1 MSRSRGFAWLVA
13 LAAAACNAPAGPA
26 PDELQAR
33 AADAATAAMAA
44 TAGTEGPAV
53 AALPRPAGRFAPA
66 HTEIATGAPGTGDAG
81 DTGSSAAGNAPGGR
95 HLADVET
102 CADCHPD
109 VAAQW
114 SSSAHAFASF
124 SNPVYRV
131 AIEQYRAALGAEASR
146 FCGGCHDPALLVDGA
161 LDVPVEPR
169 DPRAHTGVSCRVCH
183 GITEVRPD
191 GNGSYTLR
199 DTPIPLPEEGDAD
212 SLTRHREA
220 VSRKQIGADLCVP
233 CHRSFLAAETG
244 HPHHLTGMDDVTD
257 WQGSA
262 YTGSGVGRVD
272 DPVPRQ
278 DCIGC
283 HMQRA
288 PALLG
293 DAAARDGTVASH
305 VFLGAHTWLAA
316 MRGNARQM
324 ESTRAFLQGVA
335 SIDVM
340 DAGSRA
346 GTGGSSVAVDV
357 VVRNLGVG
365 HRFPGGV
372 RDAQDTWIELSVRD
386 ARGVVIAASGLDHER
401 DPGDTEAHVL
411 RSLVSDE
418 DGEVQWAREV
428 HAFRGPIADHTLA
441 PRDVAVV
448 RYRLDLPATQPLEIH
463 ARLRHR
469 TRNLMLQ
476 RAACADAR
484 SPRGRAFDR
493 ASADLRGRALDPC
506 APQPVI
512 TLAEQ
517 RAWIGGAGT
526 PAANQDARP
535 EWRRR
540 YEQGLGWLNASQEYL
555 DEARP
560 HLLAALERAPADDA
574 RAQAMVLTALG
585 TLAGRQGRTAEAME
599 WLDRAGRLVPD
610 HAAIATSRGNALAR
624 VWRWSEAVAPLQAAA
639 ERAPRN
645 RSAHAALAVALGSL
659 ARDREALAAARRGLA
674 LTPRDEALLRVQ
686 ALALSALGT
695 TDAAAAL
702 DAFDRFRAPDPAT
715 DLRFACATRDPACAR
730 EQPPVHEHLL
740 RPVRE

>member
-1 MSRSRGFAWLVA
+1 M
-13 LAAAACNAPAGPA
+13 APAA
-26 PDELQAR
+26 L
-33 AADAATAAMAA
+33 
-44 TAGTEGPAV
+44 
-53 AALPRPAGRFAPA
+53 LPRPAGRFAPA
-66 HTEIATGAPGTGDAG
+66 HTGIAAGTAGIVDTG
-81 DTGSSAAGNAPGGR
+81 DTGDTEVGHAPGGR
-95 HLADVET
+95 ELADVES

-131 AIEQYRAALGAEASR
+131 SIEQYRAVLGAEASR

-169 DPRAHTGVSCRVCH
+169 DPRAHAGVSCRVCH

-199 DTPIPLPEEGDAD
+199 DTPIPLPREDDAD
-212 SLTRHREA
+212 SLTRHRDA
-220 VSRKQIGADLCVP
+220 VSRKRIGAELCVP
-233 CHRSFLAAETG
+233 CHRSFLGAETG
-244 HPHHLTGMDDVTD
+244 HPHHLTGMDDITD

-283 HMQRA
+283 HMQRTPA
-288 PALLG
+288 PLG
-293 DAAARDGTVASH
+293 DAAAKNGTVASH
-305 VFLGAHTWLAA
+305 VFLGGHTWLAA
-316 MRGNARQM
+316 MRRDEQRL
-324 ESTRAFLQGVA
+324 ERTRAFLQGVA
-335 SIDVM
+335 SIDVVM
-340 DAGSRA
+340 IAGPGA
-346 GTGGSSVAVDV
+346 ELDGTGARLPGTETLAPSMAIDV

-365 HRFPGGV
+365 HRLPGGV
-372 RDAQDTWIELSVRD
+372 RDAQDTWIELVVRD
-386 ARGVVIAASGLDHER
+386 ARGVVIAASGRDHER

-418 DGEVQWAREV
+418 DGVVQWAREV

-441 PRDVAVV
+441 PRDAAVV
-448 RYRLDLPATQPLEIH
+448 RYRLDLPREVHAPLELH

-469 TRNLMLQ
+469 SRNLLLQ

-493 ASADLRGRALDPC
+493 AAAELRGQALDPC

-512 TLAEQ
+512 TLAEH
-517 RAWIGGAGT
+517 RAWRGPGAGARM
-526 PAANQDARP
+526 AAAADARP
-535 EWRRR
+535 EWRRL
-540 YEQGLGWLNASQEYL
+540 YEHGLGWLNASQEHL

-560 HLLAALERAPADDA
+560 SLVTALARVPSDDA
-574 RAQAMVLTALG
+574 RGQAMVLTALG
-585 TLAGRQGRTAEAME
+585 TLAGRQGRTGEAME
-599 WLDRAGRLVPD
+599 WLDRAERLVPD

-624 VWRWSEAVAPLQAAA
+624 VWRWREAVTHLQAAA
-639 ERAPRN
+639 ARAPRN
-645 RSAHAALAVALGSL
+645 RLAHAALAMALGSL
-659 ARDREALAAARRGLA
+659 ASDREALAAAQLGLA

-686 ALALSALGT
+686 ALALAALGAA
-695 TDAAAAL
+695 DAAAAL
-702 DAFDRFRAPDPAT
+702 DAFDRFRAPDTAT
-715 DLRFACATRDPACAR
+715 DLRFACAARDPACAR
-730 EQPPVHEHLL
+730 EQPPVHEHRL
-740 RPVRE
+740 RTVGRD